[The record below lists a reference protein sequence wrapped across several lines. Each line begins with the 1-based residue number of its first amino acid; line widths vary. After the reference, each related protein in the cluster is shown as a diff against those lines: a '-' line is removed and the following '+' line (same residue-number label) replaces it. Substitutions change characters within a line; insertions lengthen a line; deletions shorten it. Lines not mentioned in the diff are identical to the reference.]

1 MENLSST
8 SKNHHEVKIQ
18 KNWKHRKRR
27 LEEQW
32 LFMGCREVLYVCN
45 KTLHQKKDKC
55 YEQVFHRIV
64 SSCSHSCFQILFCEA
79 ECSLPETKS
88 TPDLSLTISQ
98 DKCPTAKTNLTRE
111 ELEGPLIPCHFSDED
126 TRIQWLVRS
135 GLCEMDPE
143 PTCTDAS
150 PGWLTPPLPSVCY
163 VVSPFSEPQYLYV
176 QNMGGKIYSNSCNEK
191 RALKEN
197 TNIKDCCP
205 HFYKPWFPV
214 KNQYIY
220 IVTWTLITYPGWKRV
235 NLGIKYVR

>member
-1 MENLSST
+1 MSA
-8 SKNHHEVKIQ
+8 I
-18 KNWKHRKRR
+18 KHSIRKRTNVMSR
-27 LEEQW
+27 YFIEW
-32 LFMGCREVLYVCN
+32 
-45 KTLHQKKDKC
+45 
-55 YEQVFHRIV
+55 IV

-79 ECSLPETKS
+79 ECSLPETES

-126 TRIQWLVRS
+126 TRIQWLVQS